1 MARECLKDTLRNIG
15 GYLDHEE
22 HLAHLNIVSKISFFF
37 CVHSCNTIIVGEIG
51 KLDLDVPVKFSSIL
65 PAGNLMAENSFLL
78 SPISGI

>member
-1 MARECLKDTLRNIG
+1 MFDGYFEEYWRLPCSAFGPLFNI
-15 GYLDHEE
+15 E
-22 HLAHLNIVSKISFFF
+22 SKISFFF

-51 KLDLDVPVKFSSIL
+51 KLDLVVPVKFSSIL